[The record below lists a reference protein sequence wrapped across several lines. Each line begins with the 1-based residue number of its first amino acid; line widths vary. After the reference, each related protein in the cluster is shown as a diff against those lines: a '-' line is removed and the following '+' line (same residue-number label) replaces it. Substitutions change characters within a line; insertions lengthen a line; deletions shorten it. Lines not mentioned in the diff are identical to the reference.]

1 MPRTAYRLAVAS
13 LLALAAAIVPA
24 ATASADEASQTVTV
38 TTDAGW
44 GSAPTTTPDAAL
56 TQDDAGWG

>member
-1 MPRTAYRLAVAS
+1 MPKTAYRLAVAS
-13 LLALAAAIVPA
+13 LLALAAVIAPA
-24 ATASADEASQTVTV
+24 ATASADTAPQTEAV

-44 GSAPTTTPDAAL
+44 GSTPTSAPDAAL